1 MDKSGYKDCFL
12 SVKKHV
18 DPVSVCMCLCIL
30 NWCVS
35 VFWSNVFLNTW
46 YFYTCYLENAVG
58 LAFGEEQMR
67 SSLQPVPESEA
78 EDEGAGWMFFI
89 VQGQGAQV
97 AKKLTS
103 GWVLVF
109 LKGKIWDYL
118 VSTFNISCIVIGVKV
133 LLDEV
138 FVGNFV
144 LENLKLCRQ
153 IKMFRQSGIDYDK
166 PRF

>member
-1 MDKSGYKDCFL
+1 MT
-12 SVKKHV
+12 
-18 DPVSVCMCLCIL
+18 VCMCLCIF
-30 NWCVS
+30 NWRVS

-46 YFYTCYLENAVG
+46 NFYTCYLENAIG

-67 SSLQPVPESEA
+67 SSLQAVPESEA

-103 GWVLVF
+103 GWVLVL

-118 VSTFNISCIVIGVKV
+118 VSTFNISCSNRCKSIIGWSIRREFCSWKSETLSTNLNVSPFWNRLLQAKV
-133 LLDEV
+133 L
-138 FVGNFV
+138 
-144 LENLKLCRQ
+144 K
-153 IKMFRQSGIDYDK
+153 IT
-166 PRF
+166 